1 MVEGRSGTVLADWLA
16 DRDDDWKAPVATAS
30 LDPFRGYATALSIQL
45 GAVALE
51 TSKQT
56 PRFGGAVQMARA
68 SSVKL
73 ASSRRPGSVLK
84 PSS

>member
-1 MVEGRSGTVLADWLA
+1 MPRAKVFTVGLSAA
-16 DRDDDWKAPVATAS
+16 DREFLVKLT
-30 LDPFRGYATALSIQL
+30 
-45 GAVALE
+45 GAVALG

-56 PRFGGAVQMARA
+56 PRYGGAVQMARA

-73 ASSRRPGSVLK
+73 ASSRRQGSVSK